1 MKPAVEQVKGTVVD
15 YDPRRGVVK
24 IEAPYDDFFTLC
36 KREYKE
42 CIVQLIDSRPVSPKQ
57 RGACY
62 ALIREIA
69 AWSGMQE
76 NEAKTMMKHEF
87 VTSNPELTDGN
98 LFSLGNASMS
108 LVCQFQAFL
117 IDFILSYDVPTK
129 FPLIEK
135 VDDIDRYIYACLVN
149 KKCCVCGRPAVLHHY
164 DRVGA
169 GRNREEIVHVG
180 MLAEP
185 LCWEHHT
192 ECHEKPQSEF
202 DEKYHICPVK
212 IDKAIAKI
220 YEVDNEQKR
229 NDWNEIR
236 ESRGDQLC
244 AER

>member
-24 IEAPYDDFFTLC
+24 IEAPYEDFFTLC

-149 KKCCVCGRPAVLHHY
+149 KKCCVCGKPADLHHADPIGMGE
-164 DRVGA
+164 DRTQMIHEGLEV
-169 GRNREEIVHVG
+169 
-180 MLAEP
+180 MP
-185 LCWEHHT
+185 LCRIHHT
-192 ECHEKPQSEF
+192 EMHQYGRSKFLEL
-202 DEKYHICPVK
+202 YHINRGIPADKDICRVYGLK
-212 IDKAIAKI
+212 MNEDEID
-220 YEVDNEQKR
+220 
-229 NDWNEIR
+229 
-236 ESRGDQLC
+236 
-244 AER
+244 